1 MINAFLTGII
11 NLISDLVNVI
21 LLPIDILINNYLPN
35 LSVVI
40 DTVSDFFQWICGF
53 IPYICSWLNLP
64 SWFISFVITAFTFKL
79 TVPLLVH
86 TVKLGISWY
95 DKLKP

>member
-21 LLPIDILINNYLPN
+21 LLPIDILINSYMPDLVGV
-35 LSVVI
+35 LTAI
-40 DTVSDFFQWICGF
+40 EDFFDWVCGF
-53 IPYICSWLNLP
+53 IPFVCSWLNIP
-64 SWFISFVITAFTFKL
+64 SWFISFVITLFTFKL

-86 TVKLGISWY
+86 TVKLGIAWY
-95 DKLKP
+95 DKLKL